1 MDRGELVQSSLQWWK
16 QVEFIWVRLET
27 LCAVSNWVKSVPN
40 VCKEVSERWRRKC
53 HTWFMGCFLQWDLGR
68 ENANV
73 YQNPLWQHAVLSLCS
88 CRTLHRHTAKPIKQF
103 FEAENIKIMKWAAQ
117 SPDPNPTENLWKIL
131 GDKVMAKKPT
141 TVPEL
146 LKRLEDRTKITPAV
160 WETSDVLKQSFNA
173 RAYTLPNVLNAV
185 TFRNVL
191 QSRFMLVVTV
201 LSGVG
206 VLLKCLGYFVK
217 HCSARMV

>member
-1 MDRGELVQSSLQWWK
+1 MLCGQRRTGPKFTSVMK
-16 QVEFIWVRLET
+16 QVLFIWIRLET
-27 LCAVSNWVKSVPN
+27 LCAVSNWVKSEPK

-53 HTWFMGCFLQWDLGR
+53 HTWFVGCFLQR

-73 YQNPLWQHAVLSLCS
+73 YQNPLWQHAVPSLCS
-88 CRTLHRHTAKPIKQF
+88 CRTLHRHRAKPIKQF

-117 SPDPNPTENLWKIL
+117 SPTENLWKIL

-160 WETSDVLKQSFNA
+160 WETSDVLKHYF
-173 RAYTLPNVLNAV
+173 LM
-185 TFRNVL
+185 FW
-191 QSRFMLVVTV
+191 ML
-201 LSGVG
+201 
-206 VLLKCLGYFVK
+206 
-217 HCSARMV
+217 